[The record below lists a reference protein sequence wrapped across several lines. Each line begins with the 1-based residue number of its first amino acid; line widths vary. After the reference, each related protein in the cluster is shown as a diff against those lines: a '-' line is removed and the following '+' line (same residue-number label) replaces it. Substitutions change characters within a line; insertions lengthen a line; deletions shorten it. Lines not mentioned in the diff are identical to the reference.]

1 MGLAWLELRE
11 FRSYRS
17 LRWEPDPSVNVL
29 TGGNAVGKTNLL
41 EAVGYLASLRSF
53 RRVPESEL
61 VAAGAE
67 RCVVRGQL
75 EQGDSE
81 SLVEVEIPVAGRRRA
96 QLNRRRLSRSADLL
110 GAVRAVVF
118 LPDDL
123 DFVKRGPA
131 YRRDL
136 LDATAVQ
143 IWPGAHRDQQ
153 DYERA
158 LRQRNALLR
167 QQGRGADPATL
178 DVWDG
183 RLSQAGGKLMD
194 RRQATIAA
202 LQEETAAMYQ
212 KLSASETAVRLEYR
226 AGWAEAGD
234 GDWSDRLAAA
244 LARSRTDDMERRAS
258 TAGPHRDDLVMRLGE
273 RDSRT
278 RASQGEQRTLA
289 LAVRLAAHAA
299 VRSKTGCAPLLLLD
313 DVFSELD
320 AQRSAALVGAL
331 PEAQTIITTA
341 RADEAPVGGRLWS
354 VAEGAVR

>member
-1 MGLAWLELRE
+1 MGLVWLELRD

-29 TGGNAVGKTNLL
+29 TGRNAAGKTNLL

-53 RRVPESEL
+53 RRVPDAEL
-61 VAAGAE
+61 AASGAE
-67 RCVVRGQL
+67 RCVVRGQV
-75 EQGDSE
+75 EQGAAE
-81 SLVEVEIPVAGRRRA
+81 SLVEIEIPVAGRRRA

-110 GAVRAVVF
+110 GAVRTVVF

-123 DFVKRGPA
+123 DFVKRGPS

-167 QQGRGADPATL
+167 QQGRGADPVTL
-178 DVWDG
+178 EVWDG
-183 RLSQAGGKLMD
+183 RLSQAGGILMD

-212 KLSASETAVRLEYR
+212 KLSASETPVRLEYR
-226 AGWAEAGD
+226 AGWAQAGE
-234 GDWSDRLAAA
+234 GDWSDRLSEA
-244 LARSRTDDMERRAS
+244 LARSRSDDMERRAS
-258 TAGPHRDDLVMRLGE
+258 TVGPHRDDLVMRLGG

-299 VRSKTGCAPLLLLD
+299 VRNKTGASPLLLLD

-320 AQRSAALVGAL
+320 AQRAAALAGAL
-331 PEAQTIITTA
+331 PAAQTIITTA
-341 RADEAPVGGRLWS
+341 RADEAPVGGRRWL
-354 VAEGAVR
+354 VGEGTVR